1 MIWFWF
7 IAGLL
12 IAAALLFVLPPLLRS
27 GHGGAQISRGAV
39 NVNVYRDQLL
49 ELEADLAAGTL
60 SQDRYDEA
68 RREIERQLLED
79 TGEAEAAPASA
90 PQRGLFTAATVG
102 AAVPLL
108 AIGLYFAVGNPDGLV
123 PERVAGTAESHG
135 VSPQQVEAMV
145 ERLVARLKSEPE
157 DAEGWVMLART
168 YVALDRFKEAAAA
181 FANAA
186 KRIPGSAQL
195 LADYADALAM
205 AQGRKLQGEPEKLIQ
220 RALAIDPNNLKAL
233 ALAGSAEFEK
243 KQFSAAVSHWQRLAN
258 LVPPDSET
266 ARAVQGSIAEARA
279 QGGKAAPASRSAAA
293 ETPRKSAAAGGG
305 RVSGSVRLAPE
316 LAARVAPGDTVFI
329 FARAAE
335 GPRMPL
341 AILRKQAAELPAKFV
356 LDDSMAM
363 SPGMNISGFERIVIG
378 ARVSKTASANPQS
391 GDLEGLSAPVK
402 TGAAGVAVVIDKVIQ

>member
-1 MIWFWF
+1 MIWFGLLATLF
-7 IAGLL
+7 IAGTL
-12 IAAALLFVLPPLLRS
+12 AFVLPPLLRR
-27 GHGGAQISRGAV
+27 GHGGAQVSRGAV
-39 NVNVYRDQLL
+39 NVDVHRDQLR
-49 ELEADLAAGTL
+49 ELEGDLAAGTL

-79 TGEAEAAPASA
+79 TGDAEAAPAGA
-90 PQRGLFTAATVG
+90 PQHGLRTAVIVG
-102 AAVPLL
+102 TAVPVL

-123 PERVAGTAESHG
+123 PERVAGAGESHG
-135 VSPQQVEAMV
+135 VTPQQVEAMI
-145 ERLVARLKSEPE
+145 ERLAARLKSEPD

-168 YVALDRFKEAAAA
+168 YLAIDRFKEAAAA
-181 FANAA
+181 FASAA
-186 KRIPGSAQL
+186 ARVPGSAQL

-205 AQGRKLQGEPEKLIQ
+205 AQGRNLTGEPEKLVQ

-243 KQFSAAVSHWQRLAN
+243 KQFNAAVSYWQRLAN

-266 ARAVQGSIAEARA
+266 ARAVQGSIAEAQA
-279 QGGKAAPASRSAAA
+279 LGGRAAPGSRPAAVEA
-293 ETPRKSAAAGGG
+293 PRKGVAAGG
-305 RVSGSVRLAPE
+305 RVSGSVRLAPG

-341 AILRKQAAELPAKFV
+341 AIVRKQAAELPAQFL

-363 SPGMNISGFERIVIG
+363 APGMNLSSFERVVIG
-378 ARVSKTASANPQS
+378 ARVSKNASANPQS
-391 GDLEGLSAPVK
+391 GDLEGVSSPVRVGSANI
-402 TGAAGVAVVIDKVIQ
+402 TVVIDNVVR